1 MRQRGRYNYVPGSN
15 NNYEPIWY
23 DSDVYQ
29 DMKPI
34 SAYVDV
40 QYKTHD
46 KFAWIPT
53 RSKFGSLIWMKSYI
67 IVEQYVTLNEKHQNL
82 IPTKYSVSEYVEA
95 KIKGDIEL
103 GRRL

>member
-23 DSDVYQ
+23 DADQ

-34 SAYVDV
+34 RAYVDI
-40 QYKTHD
+40 QYRTHD

-53 RSKFGSLIWMKSYI
+53 RSRFGSLIWMESYI
-67 IVEQYVTLNEKHQNL
+67 ILEQYVTLNKKHQNL
-82 IPTKYSVSEYVEA
+82 KQTKYSVSEYVEA